1 MNKRFLPL
9 IDKLFW
15 WISIPT
21 SVLMLALTV
30 LSTAA
35 PIALFIII
43 VCDILV
49 AYFLVSPLF
58 GYVELRDK
66 CVFIKFGFFI
76 CREIP
81 YDKIRGVEIVRKFYS
96 DSMISLKNSIEHV
109 NIKYNRFDVI
119 SVSVKKNDEL
129 IRYISQTCEQA

>member
-35 PIALFIII
+35 PIALVIII

-109 NIKYNRFDVI
+109 NIKYNRFDVTV
-119 SVSVKKNDEL
+119 VSVTDNAQLISEL
-129 IRYISQTCEQA
+129 EKRIYK